1 VVLKGAAGALKLF
14 SAVVGSLARGK
25 GEKKRITLT
34 SVFSCRNSSSCVNFA
49 VALRMRQCDAL
60 TFATQD
66 RNAETEKARN
76 MR

>member
-1 VVLKGAAGALKLF
+1 VVLKGAASALKLF
-14 SAVVGSLARGK
+14 SAVVGSLAGVK
-25 GEKKRITLT
+25 SEKKRISLT
-34 SVFSCRNSSSCVNFA
+34 CLSSCRNSSSCVNFA